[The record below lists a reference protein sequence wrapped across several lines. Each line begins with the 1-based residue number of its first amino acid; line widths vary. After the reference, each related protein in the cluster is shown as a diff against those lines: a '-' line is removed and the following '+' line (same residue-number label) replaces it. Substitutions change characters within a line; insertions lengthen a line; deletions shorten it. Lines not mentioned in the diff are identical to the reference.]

1 MKEEYY
7 TGIPQIDAEHKR
19 LFEIAESAYELR
31 RNEFIPDKYD
41 NIRDLLEELREYTM
55 NTLNM
60 KRNIW
65 KASSIKRCSRR
76 RSSIRH
82 LSTN

>member
-1 MKEEYY
+1 MYEMKEEYY

-41 NIRDLLEELREYTM
+41 NIRDLLEELREYTKEHFKHEEEYMEKM
-55 NTLNM
+55 NS
-60 KRNIW
+60 IW
-65 KASSIKRCSRR
+65 MILTKIP
-76 RSSIRH
+76 IR
-82 LSTN
+82 

>member
-41 NIRDLLEELREYTM
+41 NIRDLLEELREYT
-55 NTLNM
+55 
-60 KRNIW
+60 KEHF
-65 KASSIKRCSRR
+65 KHEEEASSIKKCSRR
-76 RSSIRH
+76 RLSIRR